1 MISLKN
7 VAKKY
12 YVGFDIHEEEFYG
25 TVMDKEGNIV
35 THGPVKNSKEGIQ
48 SFLGCFPSTDIIIA
62 IEACGLSRGVNK
74 LLTELGYEVVIA
86 NPAKMQ
92 NPPGSNKTD
101 KIDSKILADQLR
113 VGYLPITY
121 MPSEDIIKLR
131 DISRHRA
138 QLVRTRTTCK
148 VRIKSYL
155 SRNGKKFPGTWN
167 KDTLAKLKEMDPMIG
182 NFVNIIELL
191 NKQIYQIEKK
201 IKQISSCSYKL
212 QLLKTIPG
220 IADVSAMLIL
230 GEIGDIK
237 RFNNPKSL
245 VKYAGLCPGTSQS
258 GKKKH
263 DIICNANNKWLK
275 WILSEV
281 SSRAAMLDK
290 RYLKHYVRVKKRKG
304 FQVARRSISRK
315 MMTDIWHILTK
326 EEPFRK
332 SES

>member
-1 MISLKN
+1 MTNL
-7 VAKKY
+7 ARKY
-12 YVGFDIHEEEFYG
+12 NVGFDIHEEEFYG
-25 TVMDKEGNIV
+25 TVMDKEGNI
-35 THGPVKNSKEGIQ
+35 TTEGTVKYSKDGIQ

-62 IEACGLSRGVNK
+62 IEACGLSRGVYK
-74 LLTELGYEVVIA
+74 LLTELGYEVVLA
-86 NPAKMQ
+86 NPARIKSM
-92 NPPGSNKTD
+92 PGDNKTD
-101 KIDSKILADQLR
+101 KIDSKRLADLLR
-113 VGYLPITY
+113 VGYLPMTY

-138 QLVRTRTTCK
+138 QLVRMRAMTKT
-148 VRIKSYL
+148 RIKSYL
-155 SRNGKKFPGTWN
+155 SRDGKKFPGKWN
-167 KDTLAKLKEMDPMIG
+167 KNTLAELKEMDPMIA

-191 NKQIYQIEKK
+191 NEQIYHVEKK

-245 VKYAGLCPGTSQS
+245 VNYAGLCPGVSQS
-258 GKKKH
+258 GKKSH
-263 DIICNANNKWLK
+263 DVINMANNKWLK
-275 WILSEV
+275 WMITEV

-290 RYLKHYVRVKKRKG
+290 RYLKHFVRVNKRKG
-304 FQVARRSISRK
+304 YAIARRSVARK

-326 EEPFRK
+326 EEPFKR

>member
-1 MISLKN
+1 MMNL
-7 VAKKY
+7 ARKY
-12 YVGFDIHEEEFYG
+12 NVGFDIHEEEFYG
-25 TVMDKEGNIV
+25 TVMDKEGNII
-35 THGPVKNSKEGIQ
+35 TEGPVKNSKEGVQ
-48 SFLGCFPSTDIIIA
+48 SFLGCFPSTEIIIT
-62 IEACGLSRGVNK
+62 IEACGLARGVYN
-74 LLTELGYEVVIA
+74 LLTELGYDVVVA
-86 NPAKMQ
+86 NPAKIKSM
-92 NPPGSNKTD
+92 PGSNKTD
-101 KIDSKILADQLR
+101 KIDSRRLADLLR

-138 QLVRTRTTCK
+138 QLVRMRAMTK

-155 SRNGKKFPGTWN
+155 SRDGKKFPGKWN
-167 KDTLAKLKEMDPMIG
+167 KDTLAKLKDMGPMIA

-191 NKQIYQIEKK
+191 NEQIYQVEKK
-201 IKQISSCSYKL
+201 IKKISSYSYKL
-212 QLLKTIPG
+212 KLLTTIPG

-245 VKYAGLCPGTSQS
+245 VKYVGLCPGVSQS

-263 DIICNANNKWLK
+263 DVISNANNKWLK
-275 WILSEV
+275 GMITEV
-281 SSRAAMLDK
+281 SSRAAMMDN
-290 RYLKHYVRVKKRKG
+290 RYLNHYARVNNRKG
-304 FQVARRSISRK
+304 FKVARRSVARK